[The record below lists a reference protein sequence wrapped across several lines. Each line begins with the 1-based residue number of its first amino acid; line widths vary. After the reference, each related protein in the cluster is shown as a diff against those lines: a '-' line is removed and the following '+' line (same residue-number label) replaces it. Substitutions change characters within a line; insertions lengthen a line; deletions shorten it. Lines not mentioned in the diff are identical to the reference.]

1 LLVLF
6 AVPIIPDYKGNGYFY
21 LIINNMYFFCHL
33 LSNIRTCHI
42 ICGISLGLLTM
53 LLAAP
58 NSFANESEPLK
69 PKYNTLEVFVRDG
82 CPHCADAKAYLPKFA
97 SERPWLTI
105 TYRPVDTDADARVA
119 LIHYSRTSGTW
130 PPGIPTFVFNGQVL
144 VGFESSERSG
154 GKLAALVDSGLVKDE
169 SIDTGWF
176 GKISVSSM
184 GLPIFTLAIGL
195 LDGFNPCA
203 MWVLLFLLSMLVHLK
218 SRARMALIAG
228 TFVLVS
234 GAVYY
239 AFIAAWLNVFLLV
252 GMSNTINYAIASIAI
267 FIGVI
272 NFKDYFG
279 VNNGFSLSIP
289 ASAKPSLYARM
300 RAIIISDSLLLSL
313 TTAATM
319 AIIVNFVELLCTAGF
334 PAVYTSIL
342 AQHHLTATEHYSYLG
357 IYILGYMA
365 DDALMVGAAVMALS
379 SQKLTERAGQWLK
392 LLSGVVMLLLGAIML
407 LKPEWLL

>member
-1 LLVLF
+1 MHF
-6 AVPIIPDYKGNGYFY
+6 IS
-21 LIINNMYFFCHL
+21 HL
-33 LSNIRTCHI
+33 LSDIRTRFAI
-42 ICGISLGLLTM
+42 AGIALGMLTM

-58 NSFANESEPLK
+58 NTFANESAQLESEPLK
-69 PKYNTLEVFVRDG
+69 SEPKVLEVFVREG
-82 CPHCADAKAYLPKFA
+82 CPHCADAKAYLPEFA
-97 SERPWLTI
+97 SDRPWLKVI
-105 TYRPVDTDADARVA
+105 YRPVDTDVTARDA
-119 LIHYSRTSGTW
+119 LIHYSRISGTW
-130 PPGIPTFVFNGQVL
+130 PPGVPTFVFNSQVL
-144 VGFESSERSG
+144 VGFESPERSG
-154 GKLAALVDSGLVKDE
+154 GKLTALVDSSLVKDE
-169 SIDTGWF
+169 SIDTGLF

-184 GLPIFTLAIGL
+184 GLPLFTLAIGL

-218 SRARMALIAG
+218 SRLRMALIAG

-239 AFIAAWLNVFLLV
+239 AFIAAWLNAFLLV
-252 GMSNTINYAIASIAI
+252 GMSKAINYSIASIAI
-267 FIGVI
+267 LIGLI
-272 NFKDYFG
+272 NVKDYFG

-289 ASAKPSLYARM
+289 ASAKPGLYARM
-300 RAIIISDSLLLSL
+300 RAAVISDSLLLSL
-313 TTAATM
+313 TTAATL

-342 AQHHLTATEHYSYLG
+342 ALHHLTSAEHYAYLG
-357 IYILGYMA
+357 LYIIGYMA
-365 DDALMVGAAVMALS
+365 DDTLMVGTAVMALS

>member
-1 LLVLF
+1 MLFIPQLL
-6 AVPIIPDYKGNGYFY
+6 N
-21 LIINNMYFFCHL
+21 
-33 LSNIRTCHI
+33 SIRTRLVFA
-42 ICGISLGLLTM
+42 GIVLGLLTM

-58 NSFANESEPLK
+58 DTFGNEPAQLQTK
-69 PKYNTLEVFVRDG
+69 PNILEVFVRDG
-82 CPHCADAKAYLPKFA
+82 CPHCAEAKAFLPKFA

-105 TYRPVDTDADARVA
+105 TYRPVDTDADAREA

-130 PPGIPTFVFNGQVL
+130 PPGVPTFVFNNQVL
-144 VGFESSERSG
+144 AGFESPERSG
-154 GKLAALVDSGLVKDE
+154 SKLAALVDSGLVKNE
-169 SIDTGWF
+169 SIDTGLF

-184 GLPIFTLAIGL
+184 GLPLFTLAIGL

-239 AFIAAWLNVFLLV
+239 AFIATWLNVFLLV
-252 GMSNTINYAIASIAI
+252 GMSKAIHYAIASIAI
-267 FIGVI
+267 LIGAI
-272 NFKDYFG
+272 NIKDYFG

-289 ASAKPSLYARM
+289 ASAKPGLYARM
-300 RAIIISDSLLLSL
+300 RATVISDSLLISL
-313 TTAATM
+313 ATAATL
-319 AIIVNFVELLCTAGF
+319 AIVVNFVELLCTAGF

-342 AQHHLTATEHYSYLG
+342 AQHHLTSAEHYAYLG
-357 IYILGYMA
+357 LYILGYMA
-365 DDALMVGAAVMALS
+365 DDALMVGTAVMALS

-392 LLSGVVMLLLGAIML
+392 LLSGVVMLLLGAVML

>member
-1 LLVLF
+1 MLFIPQLL
-6 AVPIIPDYKGNGYFY
+6 N
-21 LIINNMYFFCHL
+21 
-33 LSNIRTCHI
+33 SIRTGLVFA
-42 ICGISLGLLTM
+42 GIVLGMLTM

-58 NSFANESEPLK
+58 DTFGNEPGQLQTK
-69 PKYNTLEVFVRDG
+69 PNILEVFVRDG
-82 CPHCADAKAYLPKFA
+82 CPHCAEAKAFLPKFA

-105 TYRPVDTDADARVA
+105 TYRPVDTDADAREA

-130 PPGIPTFVFNGQVL
+130 PPGVPTFVFNNQVL
-144 VGFESSERSG
+144 TGFESPERSG
-154 GKLAALVDSGLVKDE
+154 SKLAALVDSGLVKNE
-169 SIDTGWF
+169 SIDTGLF

-184 GLPIFTLAIGL
+184 GLPLFTLAIGL

-239 AFIAAWLNVFLLV
+239 AFIATWLNVFLLV
-252 GMSNTINYAIASIAI
+252 GMSKAIHYAIASIAI
-267 FIGVI
+267 LIGAI
-272 NFKDYFG
+272 NIKDYFG

-289 ASAKPSLYARM
+289 ASAKPGLYARM
-300 RAIIISDSLLLSL
+300 RATVISDSLLISL
-313 TTAATM
+313 ATAATL
-319 AIIVNFVELLCTAGF
+319 AIVVNFVELLCTAGF

-342 AQHHLTATEHYSYLG
+342 AQHHLTSAEHYAYLG
-357 IYILGYMA
+357 LYILGYMA
-365 DDALMVGAAVMALS
+365 DDALMVGTAVMALS

-392 LLSGVVMLLLGAIML
+392 LLSGVVMLLLGAVML